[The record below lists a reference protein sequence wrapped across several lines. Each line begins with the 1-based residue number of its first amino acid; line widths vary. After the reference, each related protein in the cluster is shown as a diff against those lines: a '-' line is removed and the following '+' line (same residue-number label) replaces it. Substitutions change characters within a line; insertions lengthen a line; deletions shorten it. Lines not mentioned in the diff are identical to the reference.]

1 MLTSDF
7 ITIKDIYLA
16 YRKAKQEAFFDTF
29 HSNPT
34 AFAEFEHDLHQN
46 LFEVYKELVESD
58 SSWSKNNNFIGGF
71 SYIPKSID
79 DSKWNKNESIHY
91 RSVDPNVDWSQRYKE
106 NQKIK
111 LDPEY
116 RLIITA
122 TVKYQIIS
130 ALWVIKVGQ
139 KLEEKLDITHSYG
152 NRLRRYGYQD
162 LSGDKDYILNENSTG
177 LFQPYFTAYKSW
189 RQKGLDAMKELL
201 KSGKD
206 VTAVT
211 MDIASFYHNIS
222 PKFLLKPSF
231 LRTLGVELTSEEIF
245 FTQKLI
251 ESIETWYSNTPDY
264 KMRPEG
270 AIPVG
275 LSASKIIS
283 NVLLYELDRDF
294 VSGISPKY
302 YGRYVDDIFVVFETP
317 DNTLSGNA
325 IMSYISNSV
334 GCVKLER
341 VKGLLPNLRVKLNY
355 AEDSYL
361 EFKAKK
367 QKIFSLS
374 SEHGADLIYQIS
386 SQIREQS
393 SEYRML
399 PLLPSNSVKMA
410 EKTLLVSSDAS
421 LTADALRK
429 ADVLAIRRLG
439 LSLLIRDIERYS
451 ADLRK
456 NEWITIRKEFYG
468 LTERHLLTPK
478 GFFEYSS
485 YYSRIFQVMISN
497 HDFIEAKNFIDKL
510 ISTFELIKETTHL
523 NSKLKQDYCKGYFK
537 KSLQDTALKASTVKN
552 FDKWAELD
560 DVINHLSKLSIHS
573 YQKIDSKLISL
584 MLLTSDL
591 GLRPYK
597 EFWYYEQSQDASCIS
612 RPKQKDITNLLRL
625 PLIDEFRKSLPLKT
639 PFWPALAFS
648 TRPLSIQEIILIKP
662 EVLKEPHLF
671 EQTIMAFRGA
681 KIIRSHEFC
690 KESKEGITYSIP
702 HIYKEKINIALTS
715 FETTENTYEMVI
727 KGSPV
732 KSLERYEKINSLI
745 NNILRSNTR
754 KDYIV
759 FPECSIPRRWALNI
773 AKKLGMQGIS
783 FIAGLEYYRKN
794 GDPKLRNDSLISL
807 CTYWPGYLTNLL
819 FMQSKMNPSYD
830 EVLNLKKLNKELF
843 IPEKKDE
850 SVIYMHGDYFF
861 GVLICSDLTNP
872 RNRVRLQGKIDTL
885 FVLEWNSD
893 VNTFGYLIEGA
904 AHDIH
909 SFIVQVNNRMYGDSR
924 LRTPYRESFKRDMVK
939 LKGGIDD
946 FFVIAEIEY
955 LPLREYQLNGVM
967 TDSSEAFKPVPI
979 GFDLSPNRIIKKV
992 FFGESDE

>member
-497 HDFIEAKNFIDKL
+497 HDFIEAKNF
-510 ISTFELIKETTHL
+510 
-523 NSKLKQDYCKGYFK
+523 
-537 KSLQDTALKASTVKN
+537 
-552 FDKWAELD
+552 
-560 DVINHLSKLSIHS
+560 
-573 YQKIDSKLISL
+573 
-584 MLLTSDL
+584 
-591 GLRPYK
+591 
-597 EFWYYEQSQDASCIS
+597 
-612 RPKQKDITNLLRL
+612 
-625 PLIDEFRKSLPLKT
+625 
-639 PFWPALAFS
+639 
-648 TRPLSIQEIILIKP
+648 
-662 EVLKEPHLF
+662 
-671 EQTIMAFRGA
+671 
-681 KIIRSHEFC
+681 
-690 KESKEGITYSIP
+690 
-702 HIYKEKINIALTS
+702 
-715 FETTENTYEMVI
+715 
-727 KGSPV
+727 
-732 KSLERYEKINSLI
+732 
-745 NNILRSNTR
+745 
-754 KDYIV
+754 
-759 FPECSIPRRWALNI
+759 
-773 AKKLGMQGIS
+773 
-783 FIAGLEYYRKN
+783 
-794 GDPKLRNDSLISL
+794 
-807 CTYWPGYLTNLL
+807 
-819 FMQSKMNPSYD
+819 
-830 EVLNLKKLNKELF
+830 
-843 IPEKKDE
+843 
-850 SVIYMHGDYFF
+850 
-861 GVLICSDLTNP
+861 
-872 RNRVRLQGKIDTL
+872 
-885 FVLEWNSD
+885 
-893 VNTFGYLIEGA
+893 
-904 AHDIH
+904 
-909 SFIVQVNNRMYGDSR
+909 
-924 LRTPYRESFKRDMVK
+924 
-939 LKGGIDD
+939 
-946 FFVIAEIEY
+946 
-955 LPLREYQLNGVM
+955 
-967 TDSSEAFKPVPI
+967 
-979 GFDLSPNRIIKKV
+979 
-992 FFGESDE
+992 

>member
-523 NSKLKQDYCKGYFK
+523 N
-537 KSLQDTALKASTVKN
+537 
-552 FDKWAELD
+552 
-560 DVINHLSKLSIHS
+560 
-573 YQKIDSKLISL
+573 
-584 MLLTSDL
+584 
-591 GLRPYK
+591 
-597 EFWYYEQSQDASCIS
+597 
-612 RPKQKDITNLLRL
+612 
-625 PLIDEFRKSLPLKT
+625 
-639 PFWPALAFS
+639 
-648 TRPLSIQEIILIKP
+648 
-662 EVLKEPHLF
+662 
-671 EQTIMAFRGA
+671 
-681 KIIRSHEFC
+681 
-690 KESKEGITYSIP
+690 
-702 HIYKEKINIALTS
+702 
-715 FETTENTYEMVI
+715 
-727 KGSPV
+727 
-732 KSLERYEKINSLI
+732 
-745 NNILRSNTR
+745 
-754 KDYIV
+754 
-759 FPECSIPRRWALNI
+759 
-773 AKKLGMQGIS
+773 
-783 FIAGLEYYRKN
+783 
-794 GDPKLRNDSLISL
+794 
-807 CTYWPGYLTNLL
+807 
-819 FMQSKMNPSYD
+819 
-830 EVLNLKKLNKELF
+830 
-843 IPEKKDE
+843 
-850 SVIYMHGDYFF
+850 
-861 GVLICSDLTNP
+861 
-872 RNRVRLQGKIDTL
+872 
-885 FVLEWNSD
+885 
-893 VNTFGYLIEGA
+893 
-904 AHDIH
+904 
-909 SFIVQVNNRMYGDSR
+909 
-924 LRTPYRESFKRDMVK
+924 
-939 LKGGIDD
+939 
-946 FFVIAEIEY
+946 
-955 LPLREYQLNGVM
+955 
-967 TDSSEAFKPVPI
+967 
-979 GFDLSPNRIIKKV
+979 
-992 FFGESDE
+992 